1 MPIVCSPPYP
11 SLDALTTAPAWIRS
25 VEPPHL
31 HDFRLDVS
39 PQVEVASS
47 ISAKKHSD
55 DNALARTIRSTIE
68 AVCNCLVY
76 QASYLNELDAQV
88 GDGDLG
94 TSLALGA
101 NNVLNSLD
109 SLDFADVSS
118 TFQQVALLL
127 RQSMGGSSG
136 PLFSMFFLICAC
148 CCSNSFNCRV
158 SCSAVGPAKLGK
170 GSARESAIVAATTA
184 GTNFLFKML
193 SSQKLCFFTLANIC
207 VRTTSSPR
215 CRS

>member
-127 RQSMGGSSG
+127 RKSMGGSSG
-136 PLFSMFFLICAC
+136 PLFSMFFLRFSQALHQAEPTQPNTWIQAFEVIF
-148 CCSNSFNCRV
+148 SF
-158 SCSAVGPAKLGK
+158 ADYQQIK
-170 GSARESAIVAATTA
+170 
-184 GTNFLFKML
+184 FKK
-193 SSQKLCFFTLANIC
+193 STYTFG
-207 VRTTSSPR
+207 VPERYR
-215 CRS
+215 RD